1 MTAIDVSP
9 AAVVSP
15 AAPCPS
21 LSDNVPA
28 LQPPQAWLNPVPRSV
43 PAHRWPA
50 EWWIGRGDHALLVL
64 AELAGLS
71 GTQVPPPV
79 AGELTVVDGVATI
92 RTPDVTIMLL
102 DVEHEMIC
110 GPCTLARWVHALD
123 LTVIYQHGQVVAA
136 VISRAR
142 R

>member
-1 MTAIDVSP
+1 MTAIGVSL

-15 AAPCPS
+15 AAPWPS
-21 LSDNVPA
+21 RSDNGLP
-28 LQPPQAWLNPVPRSV
+28 LRPSPAWLNPVPRAV

-136 VISRAR
+136 VISRAPR
-142 R
+142 

>member
-1 MTAIDVSP
+1 MTAIDVHSAAVGSP
-9 AAVVSP
+9 AVPEAFRSDHGLPRQPSQARVDP
-15 AAPCPS
+15 A
-21 LSDNVPA
+21 
-28 LQPPQAWLNPVPRSV
+28 PRAV
-43 PAHRWPA
+43 PAHRWQVG
-50 EWWIGRGDHALLVL
+50 WIGRGDHALLVL
-64 AELAGLS
+64 AELAALS
-71 GTQVPPPV
+71 GTQVPTPV

-92 RTPDVTIMLL
+92 RTQDGNIILL